1 LTLFGLLSTPSKHEI
16 SSDEALRRASID
28 LAATSGS
35 GVFNSEAQV
44 RLSEDYGIKPL
55 DAGARYAE
63 RRSVPRYPFVA
74 DVEIYEPLSRTR
86 LEGQTSEISANG
98 CYVDVLNPLEKNTVL
113 QLRILR
119 DGQTFQTW
127 ARVAYVQP
135 NLGMGV
141 AFFDTLEEHRRI
153 IADWLV
159 DLSLQSK
166 PS

>member
-1 LTLFGLLSTPSKHEI
+1 LTPFALLPTPSKHEI
-16 SSDEALRRASID
+16 FRDEDLRRASINF
-28 LAATSGS
+28 AATSGG
-35 GVFNSEAQV
+35 GVFNSRAQV
-44 RLSEDYGIKPL
+44 RLSEDYTSKPL

-74 DVEIYEPLSRTR
+74 NVEIYEPLGRIR
-86 LEGQTSEISANG
+86 LDGQTSEISANG
-98 CYVDVLNPLEKNTVL
+98 CYVDLLNPLEKNTVL

-119 DGQTFQTW
+119 DGQSFQTW

-159 DLSLQSK
+159 DLSLQPKTS
-166 PS
+166 

>member
-1 LTLFGLLSTPSKHEI
+1 MDTAG
-16 SSDEALRRASID
+16 
-28 LAATSGS
+28 TSGS
-35 GVFNSEAQV
+35 GAFGSGAQV
-44 RLSEDYGIKPL
+44 RLSEDYASKPL

-74 DVEIYEPLSRTR
+74 NVEIYEPLGRIR
-86 LEGQTSEISANG
+86 LDGQTSEISANG
-98 CYVDVLNPLEKNTVL
+98 CYVDVMNPLEKNTVL
-113 QLRILR
+113 QLRIVR
-119 DGQTFQTW
+119 DGQSFQTW

-159 DLSLQSK
+159 DLSLQPKTS
-166 PS
+166 

>member
-1 LTLFGLLSTPSKHEI
+1 MTLFTLLSTPSKHEI
-16 SSDEALRRASID
+16 FRDGDLTRASMDI
-28 LAATSGS
+28 AGTSGS
-35 GVFNSEAQV
+35 GAFNSGAQV
-44 RLSEDYGIKPL
+44 RLSEDYASKPL

-74 DVEIYEPLSRTR
+74 NVEIYEPLGRIR
-86 LEGQTSEISANG
+86 LDGQTSEISANG

-113 QLRILR
+113 QLRIVR
-119 DGQTFQTW
+119 DGQSFQTW

-159 DLSLQSK
+159 DLSLQPKTS
-166 PS
+166 

>member
-1 LTLFGLLSTPSKHEI
+1 MTLFALLPTPSKHEI
-16 SSDEALRRASID
+16 FRAEHLTRASMD
-28 LAATSGS
+28 TAGTSGS
-35 GVFNSEAQV
+35 GAFGSGAQV
-44 RLSEDYGIKPL
+44 RLSEDYASKPL

-74 DVEIYEPLSRTR
+74 NVEIYEPLGRIR
-86 LEGQTSEISANG
+86 LDGQTSEISANG
-98 CYVDVLNPLEKNTVL
+98 CYVDVMNPLEKNTVL
-113 QLRILR
+113 QLRIVR
-119 DGQTFQTW
+119 DGQSFQTW

-159 DLSLQSK
+159 DLSLQPKTS
-166 PS
+166 

>member
-1 LTLFGLLSTPSKHEI
+1 MTLFALLSTPSKHEI
-16 SSDEALRRASID
+16 FRGEHEGCASII
-28 LAATSGS
+28 LAACSGGS
-35 GVFNSEAQV
+35 FGPGAHV
-44 RLSEDYGIKPL
+44 RLSEDYANKPL

-74 DVEIYEPLSRTR
+74 NVEIYEPLGRIR

-98 CYVDVLNPLEKNTVL
+98 CYVDVLNPLEKNTVV

-119 DGQTFQTW
+119 EGQTFQTW
-127 ARVAYVQP
+127 GRVAYVQP

-141 AFFDTLEEHRRI
+141 AFFDTLEEQRRI
-153 IADWLV
+153 IAEWLV
-159 DLSLQSK
+159 ELSLQPK

>member
-1 LTLFGLLSTPSKHEI
+1 LSLFALLSTPSKHEI
-16 SSDEALRRASID
+16 FRERELRRASIHFT
-28 LAATSGS
+28 ATSGS
-35 GVFNSEAQV
+35 GVINSVTQV
-44 RLSEDYGIKPL
+44 GLSEDYGRKPL

-74 DVEIYEPLSRTR
+74 NVEIYEPLGRIR
-86 LEGQTSEISANG
+86 LAGQTSEISANG

-119 DGQTFQTW
+119 DGQEFQTW
-127 ARVAYVQP
+127 ARVAYTQP

-153 IADWLV
+153 ISDWLV
-159 DLSLQSK
+159 ELSLQPK

>member
-1 LTLFGLLSTPSKHEI
+1 LTLFALLSRPSKHEI
-16 SSDEALRRASID
+16 FRVGDLTRASMDI
-28 LAATSGS
+28 AAISGS
-35 GVFNSEAQV
+35 GVFNSGAQV
-44 RLSEDYGIKPL
+44 RLSEDYASKPL

-74 DVEIYEPLSRTR
+74 NVEIYEPLGRIR
-86 LEGQTSEISANG
+86 LNGQTSEISANG
-98 CYVDVLNPLEKNTVL
+98 CYVDVMNPLEKNTVL
-113 QLRILR
+113 QLRIER
-119 DGQTFQTW
+119 DGQSFQTW

-159 DLSLQSK
+159 DLSLQPK